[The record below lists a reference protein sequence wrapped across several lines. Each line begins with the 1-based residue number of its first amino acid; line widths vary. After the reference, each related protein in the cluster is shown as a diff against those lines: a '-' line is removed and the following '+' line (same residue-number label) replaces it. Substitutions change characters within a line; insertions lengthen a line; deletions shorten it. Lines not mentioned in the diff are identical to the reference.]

1 MHDKNDYAEYTA
13 INRYVLKRVSL
24 FDRPSQIKTAFV
36 GPLRNYLGV
45 TVQMQDQAVPQPP
58 YPFIG
63 FTFVAPYV

>member
-1 MHDKNDYAEYTA
+1 MIDHQ
-13 INRYVLKRVSL
+13 
-24 FDRPSQIKTAFV
+24 QIKTAFV

-63 FTFVAPYV
+63 FTSLRHTLISRHMVFIQSARIGTGSKNTG